1 MASNSTKP
9 GPGRIR
15 CALALV
21 AVIAAGTSCGA
32 WEETHAWRAPD
43 VLLISVDTVRADHL
57 TTYGYARE
65 TTPRI
70 AELARDSMVFERAYA
85 PTPHTLPSHGSL
97 FTGRYPISHGLV
109 KRGTVLS
116 PDVPTLAELLSAHGY
131 HTAGFVNAYFLS
143 PEFGF
148 SRGFEHYDFA
158 HDIDAF
164 RDADATNADILS
176 WISGIEEEP
185 LFLFAHFFDPHS
197 DWDHL
202 PYEAPA
208 DFSDRF
214 VGDPPDSFR
223 AGNGEVWAS
232 MYLALLNREK
242 IPVSA
247 AARRHLADLYDA
259 GLAYTDDRVGMLL
272 EALESRGRLERTII
286 ILTSD
291 HGEEFQDHGRMLH
304 TQNYEE
310 LMRVP
315 LFVSLPEMRGRAG
328 PSCRGREE
336 GVSVQ
341 PGRALGLVQHVDFL
355 PTLAECIG
363 FPAPERVQ
371 GTSFLSAVFG
381 GATKREAVYFDTVG
395 NSQRGILRADGW
407 KLIEWR
413 RPSKKRLYHLETDPA
428 EQQDRSTRHPELVA
442 TLTAQLE
449 AHLAEV
455 GAADGAADEI
465 SVPEHVHQALEALGY
480 VRDEAED

>member
-1 MASNSTKP
+1 MASNSTRTR
-9 GPGRIR
+9 PGRLR
-15 CALALV
+15 CALAL
-21 AVIAAGTSCGA
+21 AAGIAAGPSCGVG
-32 WEETHAWRAPD
+32 EETHAWRHPD

-57 TTYGYARE
+57 TTYGYARD

-70 AELARDSMVFERAYA
+70 AELARESMVFERAYA
-85 PTPHTLPSHGSL
+85 PTPHTLSSHGSL
-97 FTGRYPISHGLV
+97 FTGLYPISHGLV

-158 HDIDAF
+158 HDIDDF

-176 WISGIEEEP
+176 WISGIGDGP

-197 DWDHL
+197 DWNRL

-223 AGNGEVWAS
+223 AGNGKVWAS
-232 MYLALLNREK
+232 RYLALLNRERT
-242 IPVSA
+242 PVSA
-247 AARRHLADLYDA
+247 EARRHLSDLYDA

-272 EALESRGRLERTII
+272 DALESRGRLERTII

-291 HGEEFQDHGRMLH
+291 HGEEFQEHGRMLH

-315 LFVSLPEMRGRAG
+315 LFVSLPEMRGLGG
-328 PSCRGREE
+328 PSCRGRE
-336 GVSVQ
+336 GGASAR
-341 PGRALGLVQHVDFL
+341 PGRVRGLVQHVDFL

-371 GTSFLSAVFG
+371 GSSFLSAVFG
-381 GATKREAVYFDTVG
+381 GATEREAVYFDTVG
-395 NSQRGILRADGW
+395 DAQRGILRADGW
-407 KLIEWR
+407 KLIESR
-413 RPSKKRLYHLETDPA
+413 RSGTKRLYHLETDPA
-428 EQQDRSTRHPELVA
+428 EQQDRSSRHPELVA
-442 TLTAQLE
+442 TLTEQLE

-455 GAADGAADEI
+455 GAAGVAADEI

-480 VRDEAED
+480 VHDEAED